1 MKIFEIKQS
10 LTENLQDFLEPGVF
24 DFLKQNHQ
32 FDNSISKQ
40 VLTIIEQVKKYGDQ
54 ALIELSNKF
63 DLTNF
68 KEPKDLLVSESEF
81 ELAKNILSP
90 QLKEA
95 LELAKQR
102 IENYHR
108 HQLPQDFFYK
118 DDHGVELGNRWQ
130 AIQNIGVYV
139 PGGSASYPSSVLM
152 SSVVAKVAKVKNI
165 TLCVPTTRGQI
176 NPVVLYA
183 CQISGVDK
191 VFKIGGAQAITAL
204 ACGTQLVCKV
214 DKIVGPGNAYVA
226 YAKKH
231 LYGEVGIDMIAGPT
245 DVLIVADC
253 SANVDWL
260 AVDALSQLEHG
271 IDSKA
276 IIIVNDYQLAKN
288 ILSKINK
295 YKQELSRINIIEQSL
310 NNSAIF
316 VVNDLST
323 APFLV
328 NFIAPEHLQIVVENP
343 QTILPKITN
352 AGAIFL
358 GNYTP
363 EAIGDYIAGPSHT
376 LPTAGNSRFA
386 SGLSVFDFLKRQSV
400 ICCSKDSFPKIAN
413 QASLIA
419 NCEGLT
425 AHQLSLDIRSL

>member
-10 LTENLQDFLEPGVF
+10 LNENLENFLDPAVF
-24 DFLKQNHQ
+24 NFLNQNQQ
-32 FDNSISKQ
+32 FDDNISKQ
-40 VLTIIEQVKKYGDQ
+40 VLMIIEQVKKNGDQ

-68 KEPKDLLVSESEF
+68 KESRDLVVSEAEF
-81 ELAKNILSP
+81 ELAKKSLSLE
-90 QLKEA
+90 LKQA

-108 HQLPQDFFYK
+108 HQLPQDFVYQ
-118 DDHGVELGNRWQ
+118 DDQGIELGNRWQ
-130 AIQNIGVYV
+130 PIQNIGVYV

-152 SSVVAKVAKVKNI
+152 SVVVAKVAKVKNI
-165 TLCVPTTRGQI
+165 ALCVPSNRGHI
-176 NPVVLYA
+176 NPAVLYA
-183 CQISGVDK
+183 CEISGVDK
-191 VFKIGGAQAITAL
+191 VFKIGGAQAISAL
-204 ACGTQLVCKV
+204 AYGTKTICKV

-226 YAKKH
+226 YAKKQ

-245 DVLIVADC
+245 DVLIVADR
-253 SANVDWL
+253 SANIDWL

-271 IDSKA
+271 NDSKA
-276 IIIVNDYQLAKN
+276 IIIVDNYELGKSIVN
-288 ILSKINK
+288 KINT
-295 YKQELSRINIIEQSL
+295 YKQKLSRVNIIEQSL

-316 VVNDLST
+316 VVNDLSM
-323 APFLV
+323 AHFLV
-328 NFIAPEHLQIVVENP
+328 NFIAPEHLQIMAENP
-343 QTILPKITN
+343 QKIMSKITN

-376 LPTAGNSRFA
+376 LPTAGNARFA

-400 ICCSKDSFPKIAN
+400 ISCSQDSFLKIAK

-425 AHQLSLDIRSL
+425 AHQLSLDIRNL